1 MNEPAS
7 RAAASVAGS
16 DETVTVRLV
25 MPDRWLEHVVEIP
38 AATTVEAAK
47 QQGLKAM
54 LLRDTDDPA
63 DYYVE
68 YAEKRVSDETTSLKG
83 IGFRSREI
91 LSIRAYDLGH
101 HKAFEG

>member
-1 MNEPAS
+1 MNEPVS
-7 RAAASVAGS
+7 GAAVSAAGS
-16 DETVTVRLV
+16 DEMVTVRLA
-25 MPDRWLEHVVEIP
+25 MPDRWLEQIVEIP

-47 QQGLKAM
+47 QQGLRAM

-68 YAEKRVSDETTSLKG
+68 YAEQRVSDETASLKE

-101 HKAFEG
+101 YRTFHG

>member
-7 RAAASVAGS
+7 GAAASAAES
-16 DETVTVRLV
+16 DEMVTVRLA
-25 MPDRWLEHVVEIP
+25 MPDRWLEHVVDIP
-38 AATTVEAAK
+38 ATTTVEAAK

-63 DYYVE
+63 DFYTE
-68 YAEKRVSDETTSLKG
+68 YAERRVSDETASLKE

-101 HKAFEG
+101 YKAFEG

>member
-1 MNEPAS
+1 
-7 RAAASVAGS
+7 
-16 DETVTVRLV
+16 
-25 MPDRWLEHVVEIP
+25 
-38 AATTVEAAK
+38 
-47 QQGLKAM
+47 M

-68 YAEKRVSDETTSLKG
+68 YAEKRISDETASLKG

-101 HKAFEG
+101 YKAFEG

>member
-1 MNEPAS
+1 MNEPATG
-7 RAAASVAGS
+7 AAAREAES
-16 DETVTVRLV
+16 DEMVTVRLV
-25 MPDRWLEHVVEIP
+25 MPDRWLQHVVDIP
-38 AATTVEAAK
+38 AATIVEAAK

-68 YAEKRVSDETTSLKG
+68 YAEKRVSDETASLKE

>member
-1 MNEPAS
+1 
-7 RAAASVAGS
+7 
-16 DETVTVRLV
+16 
-25 MPDRWLEHVVEIP
+25 
-38 AATTVEAAK
+38 
-47 QQGLKAM
+47 M
-54 LLRDTDDPA
+54 LLRDTEDPA

-68 YAEKRVSDETTSLKG
+68 YAEKRVSDETASLKE